1 MSHRSSGRVATLNRK
16 MQLANDP
23 QVKNFTTDA
32 VVCNVCDLPVVLQ
45 GDGDY
50 NLAKWQDHKLTCAP
64 APIPTPSTSMIVE
77 VPKPPAS
84 NADTEAT
91 LVGQS
96 SSPPR
101 VKKRQ
106 REDGD
111 DTVDPAGTVTEDLD
125 VRPAVKRRTE
135 SYEPPAGFLPSLWKW
150 ASTEVRAFVRAAF
163 GASEVTKEEAKQEAG
178 EGSTTAAKA

>member
-1 MSHRSSGRVATLNRK
+1 MNRK
-16 MQLANDP
+16 LQLANDP
-23 QVKNFTTDA
+23 QVKNFTADA
-32 VVCNVCDLPVVLQ
+32 VVCDVCNLPVVLQ

-50 NLAKWQDHKLTCAP
+50 NLVKWQDHKLTCVP
-64 APIPTPSTSMIVE
+64 APVPIPSTSVIVD

-84 NADTEAT
+84 NADTEVT

-101 VKKRQ
+101 VKKRP

-111 DTVDPAGTVTEDLD
+111 DTVDPAATVTEELD
-125 VRPAVKRRTE
+125 ARPVVKRRTE

-163 GASEVTKEEAKQEAG
+163 GGGEETKEEVMEEAG